1 MKHSSPYKF
10 VLMAGLLNH
19 MRDAAAQATS
29 ERALALGTP
38 YKLI

>member
-1 MKHSSPYKF
+1 MKHSSPYTF

-29 ERALALGTP
+29 AR
-38 YKLI
+38 LINL